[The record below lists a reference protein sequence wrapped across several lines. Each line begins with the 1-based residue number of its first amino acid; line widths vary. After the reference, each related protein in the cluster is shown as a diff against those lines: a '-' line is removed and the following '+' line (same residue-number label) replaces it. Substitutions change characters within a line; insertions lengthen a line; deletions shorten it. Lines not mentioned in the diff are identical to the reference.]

1 METIRRLLRKYKEP
15 ILYVFFGGLTTLLNM
30 AVYFVCTKALKMGL
44 EISDILAWIA
54 GVFFAYVTNKLF
66 VFESRNRRGR
76 QLWLEFGEFVGAR
89 VLSLVVDVLFL
100 EITVKG
106 LGWWDVPM
114 KILANII
121 VIIMNYVFSKLF
133 IFKKKEETKDEPI

>member
-54 GVFFAYVTNKLF
+54 GVLFAYVTNKLF
-66 VFESRNRRGR
+66 VFESRNRKGR

>member
-54 GVFFAYVTNKLF
+54 GVLFAYVTNKLF

-76 QLWLEFGEFVGAR
+76 LLWLEFGEFVGAR

>member
-54 GVFFAYVTNKLF
+54 GVLFAYVTNKLF

-133 IFKKKEETKDEPI
+133 IFKKKEETKDEPR

>member
-30 AVYFVCTKALKMGL
+30 TVYFVCTKALKMGL

-54 GVFFAYVTNKLF
+54 GVLFAYVTNKLF

>member
-54 GVFFAYVTNKLF
+54 GVLFAYVTNKLF

>member
-54 GVFFAYVTNKLF
+54 GVLFAYVTNKLF
-66 VFESRNRRGR
+66 VFESRNRKGR

-89 VLSLVVDVLFL
+89 LLSLVVDVLFL

>member
-1 METIRRLLRKYKEP
+1 ML
-15 ILYVFFGGLTTLLNM
+15 
-30 AVYFVCTKALKMGL
+30 
-44 EISDILAWIA
+44 
-54 GVFFAYVTNKLF
+54 FAYVTNKLF